1 RSMNNLDGSIEA
13 DLMDAIKEVDED
25 TGEQIQDLMIVFENL
40 KVIDDRGIQALLRAV
55 SSDVLIVALKGAD
68 TDLQEKIF
76 KNMSRRAAELLRD
89 DLEAKP
95 PVRLS
100 EVESAQKEIL
110 TIARR
115 MADAGEII
123 LGSSGE
129 QMLYPVIG

>member
-1 RSMNNLDGSIEA
+1 D
-13 DLMDAIKEVDED
+13 V
-25 TGEQIQDLMIVFENL
+25 
-40 KVIDDRGIQALLRAV
+40 DDRGIQALLREV

-68 TDLQEKIF
+68 IELQEKIF

-95 PVRLS
+95 PVRLT

-115 MADAGEII
+115 MAD
-123 LGSSGE
+123 SGE
-129 QMLYPVIG
+129 VVLGGGGDHMIWRGRLSDGKNTA